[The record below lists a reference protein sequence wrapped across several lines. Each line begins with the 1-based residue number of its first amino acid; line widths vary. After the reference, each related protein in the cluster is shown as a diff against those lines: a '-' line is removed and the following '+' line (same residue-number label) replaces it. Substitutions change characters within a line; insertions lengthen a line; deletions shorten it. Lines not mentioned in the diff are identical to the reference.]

1 MGMLSKLR
9 FSNRMSVSI
18 QVVCICFGLVMLL
31 TTVSLQVMSKRTWV
45 DYFGIVL
52 ADVYPY
58 TTNITTDTATLSQ
71 SFSGDLDASELPVGL
86 SFQAP
91 NDDDPTLASSPIG
104 PSDQDV
110 EFLQSREHTSELGV
124 SESLESSTI
133 EQNSPSSS
141 PQNENMHL
149 LNTLD
154 SEISPARYENT
165 AVSDAILMPSPALVS
180 VSPCTQILI
189 QILFGKCPNH
199 LVQFE
204 ERGILTIFCRHEV
217 RCTCTEL

>member
-141 PQNENMHL
+141 PQNENMQ
-149 LNTLD
+149 D
-154 SEISPARYENT
+154 RK
-165 AVSDAILMPSPALVS
+165 S
-180 VSPCTQILI
+180 V
-189 QILFGKCPNH
+189 
-199 LVQFE
+199 V
-204 ERGILTIFCRHEV
+204 
-217 RCTCTEL
+217 